1 MNHSRK
7 NASSRRRKKGKSR
20 WKETWR
26 FHLSAVFIAGLFFTV
41 GYKSLQLQVIER
53 DRVSAGAERQQ
64 IRTHKLLPVRGSIYD
79 RSGKTLAANIPSAS
93 AYLNP
98 QKIENPARVADALTE
113 HLGVSRERVLS
124 LTESEKSFLW
134 VKRGQDRETAK
145 KIMALGLK
153 GVGFVEEPK
162 RTYPNGSMMG
172 QVLGFTNTDL
182 KGVEG
187 LEYLFEKTLAGKQ
200 ATTKI
205 KRDGKGN
212 YISDIPLNEIE
223 RYTKGNDIFLT
234 VDSKIQSI
242 TETELRNGVEKM
254 EADSG
259 TAFVMNPRTGEILAI
274 ASYPFFDPNRFRDF
288 SQKTRKNLP
297 VWSSFEPGSTMKVFL
312 AAALLEARMADEMTT
327 YDCENGEKKIASKVI
342 KDSHEHGVLTV
353 SEAIQYSSN
362 ICAWKMGQT
371 LGKEKFH
378 RSLRDFGFGKKNGV
392 DLPGEARG
400 SIQKLRNWGEV
411 ELATIS
417 FGQGISVT
425 AVQLVTALSSIA
437 NGGYLMKPYI
447 VKKVVSPEGKVLRE
461 KTPEILKRVISYDT
475 SLKVTNILE
484 EVVENGTGKNA
495 RIKGYRVAG
504 KTGTAQIPNLETGT
518 YYKNRYMSSFL
529 GFAPADDPKL
539 AILVVVEN
547 PKKHTVGGMTAA
559 PVFRSITEKSL
570 FYMGVPP
577 EKTPRGFAVMP
588 DMKNKSAREVM
599 KWAQDEHVAV
609 RFAGN
614 GYVSEQTPPP
624 GEKIRKGQVCVFT
637 LRQNIWN

>member
-7 NASSRRRKKGKSR
+7 GISSKRRKKGGSR
-20 WKETWR
+20 WKEKWK
-26 FHLSAVFIAGLFFTV
+26 FHLAAVFIAGLFFAV

-64 IRTHKLLPVRGSIYD
+64 IRTYKLLPVRGSIYD
-79 RSGKTLAANIPSAS
+79 RNGKILAANMPSAS

-98 QKIENPARVADALTE
+98 GRIENPAMVADALSE
-113 HLGVSRERVLS
+113 NLGVSREKVLA
-124 LTESEKSFLW
+124 LAESGKSFVW
-134 VKRGQDRETAK
+134 VKRGQDRETAE
-145 KIMALGLK
+145 KITALDLK

-162 RTYPNGSMMG
+162 RTYPNGSLMG

-187 LEYLFEKTLAGKQ
+187 LEYLFEKTLAGRQ

-212 YISDIPLNEIE
+212 YISDVPLNEME
-223 RYTKGNDIFLT
+223 RRTKGNDIVLT
-234 VDSKIQSI
+234 VDSNIQSI
-242 TETELRNGVEKM
+242 TETELRNGVEKTG
-254 EADSG
+254 ADAG
-259 TAFVMNPRTGEILAI
+259 AAFVMNPRTGEILAI

-297 VWSSFEPGSTMKVFL
+297 VWFSFEPGSTMKVFL
-312 AAALLEARMADEMTT
+312 AAALLEERMADEMTT

-342 KDSHEHGVLTV
+342 KDTHEHGVLTV

-362 ICAWKMGQT
+362 ICAWKMGRT

-378 RSLRDFGFGKKNGV
+378 RSLRDFGFGRKNGV

-400 SIQKLRNWGEV
+400 SIQKLRNWGEI

-437 NGGYLMKPYI
+437 NGGYMMKPYI

-461 KTPEILKRVISYDT
+461 KTPEALKRVISYDT
-475 SLKVTNILE
+475 SVKVTNILE

-504 KTGTAQIPNLETGT
+504 KTGTAQIPNPRTGT
-518 YYKNRYMSSFL
+518 YYEDRYMSSFL

-547 PKKHTVGGMTAA
+547 PRKHVVGGMTAA
-559 PVFRSITEKSL
+559 PVFRAITEKSL
-570 FYMGVPP
+570 FYMRVPP
-577 EKTPRGFAVMP
+577 EETPSGHAVMP
-588 DMKNKSAREVM
+588 DMRNKSAREVM
-599 KWAQDEHVAV
+599 KWAQNEKVSV
-609 RFAGN
+609 RFAGS
-614 GYVSEQTPPP
+614 GYVAVQAPPP
-624 GEKIRKGQVCVFT
+624 GERIRKGQVCVFT